1 MKIHVSFD
9 FCIEFE
15 RSGGQLQMT
24 EFELVPR
31 SNGVCDLLISH
42 LIFRLLRFGA
52 IEPFVMLWRSSAG
65 QTLNLHTSICKSR
78 SRRAT
83 VGIPKGRAS
92 KNRCRIPVCIFFTHA
107 PLGRWVLKYRS
118 FFFLFF
124 SVENVRFN
132 WIFGNT
138 WCVFLSRA
146 NSTARCRRC
155 FVAEFFQVYIVFLVV
170 AIFSKTECYSPS
182 NLLVRSAMC
191 RPSAVVVVV

>member
-15 RSGGQLQMT
+15 RSGGQLPMT

-52 IEPFVMLWRSSAG
+52 IEPFVMSWRSSAG

-92 KNRCRIPVCIFFTHA
+92 KNRCRIPVSIFLLMPPGA
-107 PLGRWVLKYRS
+107 MSLKIQVVI
-118 FFFLFF
+118 LFF
-124 SVENVRFN
+124 SP
-132 WIFGNT
+132 
-138 WCVFLSRA
+138 SRMCILIGYSGTHD
-146 NSTARCRRC
+146 STARCRRC

-170 AIFSKTECYSPS
+170 AIFAKTECYSPS

-191 RPSAVVVVV
+191 RTSAVVVVV